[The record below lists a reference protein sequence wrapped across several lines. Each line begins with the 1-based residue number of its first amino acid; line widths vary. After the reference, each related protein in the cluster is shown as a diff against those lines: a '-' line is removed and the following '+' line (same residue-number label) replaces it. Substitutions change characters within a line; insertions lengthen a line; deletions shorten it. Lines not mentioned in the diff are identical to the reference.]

1 MFDGFNCYFVDD
13 RQRINLM
20 KGSRKWIFQRIS
32 ALITAPL
39 IVWFL
44 LSLISLSTSDYNS
57 VVFFFSKPLFL
68 SLTVILLIAGFFH
81 AKIGLSEIFE
91 DYIQDEKIKNVANL
105 LSFLLSI
112 IVPSITIIL
121 LLYKFFII

>member
-1 MFDGFNCYFVDD
+1 
-13 RQRINLM
+13 M
-20 KGSRKWIFQRIS
+20 KASHKWIMQRAS
-32 ALITAPL
+32 ALIVAPL

-44 LSLISLSTSDYNS
+44 LSLISLSTGDYNS
-57 VVFFFSKPLFL
+57 VINFFSKPLFL
-68 SLTVILLIAGFFH
+68 SLTIILLIAGFFH

-105 LSFLLSI
+105 LGFLLSI

-121 LLYKFFII
+121 LLYKF

>member
-1 MFDGFNCYFVDD
+1 M
-13 RQRINLM
+13 RA
-20 KGSRKWIFQRIS
+20 SRKWVIQRVS
-32 ALITAPL
+32 ALIVAPL

-57 VVFFFSKPLFL
+57 VLNFFNKPLFL
-68 SLTVILLIAGFFH
+68 ILTIILLIVGFFH

-105 LSFLLSI
+105 LTFLLSI
-112 IVPSITIIL
+112 IIPLVTIIL
-121 LLYKFFII
+121 LLYKF